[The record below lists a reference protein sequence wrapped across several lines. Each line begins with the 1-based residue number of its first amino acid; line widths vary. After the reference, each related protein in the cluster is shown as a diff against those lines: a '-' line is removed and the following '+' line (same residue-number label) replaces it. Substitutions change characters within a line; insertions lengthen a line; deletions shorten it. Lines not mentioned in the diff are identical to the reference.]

1 MARDHL
7 IAARA
12 EALFVSDL
20 SIRSHPAEATV
31 AAAIRRAIRA
41 HGGIRGCAGEV
52 GAAYGDYP
60 ETAAERM
67 RWARQVVE
75 ATFSPGKTGG
85 SSCTFGCSAP

>member
-1 MARDHL
+1 MSSDHL

-20 SIRSHPAEATV
+20 SATCRPTEAAVT
-31 AAAIRRAIRA
+31 AAIRRAVGA

-60 ETAAERM
+60 ETAADRM
-67 RWARQVVE
+67 RWARQIIE
-75 ATFSPGKTGG
+75 AIFSPAAVSETGRR
-85 SSCTFGCSAP
+85 S